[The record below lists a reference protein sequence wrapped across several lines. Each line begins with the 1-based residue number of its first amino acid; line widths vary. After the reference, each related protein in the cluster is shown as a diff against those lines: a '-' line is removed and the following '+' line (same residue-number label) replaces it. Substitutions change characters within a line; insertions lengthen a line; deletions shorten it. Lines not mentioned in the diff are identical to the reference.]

1 MDINFKPYSL
11 NINKNLYTIHE
22 PKVMG
27 VLNVTLDSFYDGG
40 QYGTVDSA
48 LFQVEKML
56 NDGADFIDVGG
67 QSTRPGAD
75 EIPKALEIKNTSELI
90 QAIIKRFPEA
100 IVSIDTYRHAVAKM
114 AIEAGASI
122 INDIS
127 AGENDGKML
136 PYVAETKL
144 PFIAMHKQG
153 DSKTMQINPQYEN
166 VCSDVMAYFV
176 KKKIELTALGIND
189 IIVDVGF
196 GFGKTLE
203 HNYELLKHLSIFHA
217 LNCPILVG
225 VSRKG
230 MIWKALGS
238 SPEKALAGTIA
249 ANTIALLQGAHIL
262 RVHDVKEAKE
272 AIKIVGMLN

>member
-27 VLNVTLDSFYDGG
+27 ILNVTSDSFYDGG
-40 QYGTVDSA
+40 QYTSIDAA
-48 LFQVEKML
+48 LLQVERML
-56 NDGADFIDVGG
+56 EDGADFIDVGG

-75 EIPKALEIKNTSELI
+75 EIPAVQEIKITSEVI
-90 QAIIKRFPEA
+90 KAINKRFPEA
-100 IVSIDTYRHAVAKM
+100 VISIDTYRQVVAEMAVAS
-114 AIEAGASI
+114 GAKI

-127 AGENDGKML
+127 AGENDVKML
-136 PYVAETKL
+136 PYIAEAKL

-153 DSKTMQINPQYEN
+153 NSKTMQLNPHYEN
-166 VCSDVMAYFV
+166 VCTDVMAYFV
-176 KKKIELTALGIND
+176 KKKNELTSLGIKD
-189 IIVDVGF
+189 IVIDVGF

-203 HNYELLKHLSIFHA
+203 HNYQLLNNLTLFHA
-217 LNCPILVG
+217 LNLPLLVG

-230 MIWKALGS
+230 MIWKALGTN
-238 SPEKALAGTIA
+238 PDKALAGTIT

-262 RVHDVKEAKE
+262 RVHDVKEAKD
-272 AIKIVGMLN
+272 AIKIVSMLK

>member
-27 VLNVTLDSFYDGG
+27 ILNVTVDSFYDGG
-40 QYGTVDSA
+40 QYGTIDSA
-48 LFQVEKML
+48 LLQVEKML

-75 EIPKALEIKNTSELI
+75 EIPETLEIKNTSEII
-90 QAIIKRFPEA
+90 QAINKRFPEA
-100 IVSIDTYRHAVAKM
+100 IISIDTYRQAVAKR
-114 AIEAGASI
+114 AVESGATI

-127 AGENDGKML
+127 AGENDVNML

-144 PFIAMHKQG
+144 LFVAMHKQG
-153 DSKTMQINPQYEN
+153 HSKTMQINPQYEN
-166 VCSDVMAYFV
+166 VCSDVMAYFI
-176 KKKIELTALGIND
+176 KKKHLLTSLGIKD

-203 HNYELLKHLSIFHA
+203 HNYELLKNLSIFHA

-230 MIWKALGS
+230 MIWKALGT
-238 SPEKALAGTIA
+238 SPEKALTGTIA

-272 AIKIVGMLN
+272 AIKIIGMLN

>member
-27 VLNVTLDSFYDGG
+27 ILNVTVDSFYDGG
-40 QYGTVDSA
+40 QYGTIDSA
-48 LFQVEKML
+48 LLQVEKML
-56 NDGADFIDVGG
+56 NDGAHFIDVGG

-75 EIPKALEIKNTSELI
+75 EIAEALEIKNTSEII
-90 QAIIKRFPEA
+90 QAINKRFPEA
-100 IVSIDTYRHAVAKM
+100 IISIDTYRQAVAKM
-114 AIEAGASI
+114 AVESGATI

-127 AGENDGKML
+127 AGENDVKML

-153 DSKTMQINPQYEN
+153 NSKTMQINPQYED
-166 VCSDVMAYFV
+166 VCTDVMAYFV
-176 KKKIELTALGIND
+176 KKKHQLTSLGIKD

-203 HNYELLKHLSIFHA
+203 HNYELLKQLSIFHA
-217 LNCPILVG
+217 LNSPILVG

-230 MIWKALGS
+230 MIWKALGT
-238 SPEKALAGTIA
+238 SPEKALTGTIA

-262 RVHDVKEAKE
+262 RVHDVKEAKD
-272 AIKIVGMLN
+272 AIKIVGMLK

>member
-27 VLNVTLDSFYDGG
+27 ILNVTVDSFYDGG
-40 QYGTVDSA
+40 QYGTLDSA

-75 EIPKALEIKNTSELI
+75 EIPEALEIKKTSEVI
-90 QAIIKRFPEA
+90 QSINKRFPEA
-100 IVSIDTYRHAVAKM
+100 IISIDTYRHAVAKM
-114 AIEAGASI
+114 AIESGASI

-127 AGENDGKML
+127 AGENDAKML

-176 KKKIELTALGIND
+176 KKKRELITFGIND
-189 IIVDVGF
+189 IVVDVGF
-196 GFGKTLE
+196 GFGKTHE
-203 HNYELLKHLSIFHA
+203 HNYDLLKHLSIFHA
-217 LNCPILVG
+217 LNCPTLVG
-225 VSRKG
+225 ISRKG
-230 MIWKALGS
+230 MIWKALGT
-238 SPEKALAGTIA
+238 SPENALAGTIA

-262 RVHDVKEAKE
+262 RVHDVKEAKD

>member
-27 VLNVTLDSFYDGG
+27 ILNVTVDSFYDGG
-40 QYGTVDSA
+40 QYGTIDSA
-48 LFQVEKML
+48 LLQVEKML

-75 EIPKALEIKNTSELI
+75 EIPETLEIKNTSEII
-90 QAIIKRFPEA
+90 QAINKRFPEA
-100 IVSIDTYRHAVAKM
+100 IISIDTYRQAVAKR
-114 AIEAGASI
+114 AVESGATI

-127 AGENDGKML
+127 AGENDVNML

-144 PFIAMHKQG
+144 PFVAMHKQG
-153 DSKTMQINPQYEN
+153 HSKTMQINPQYEN
-166 VCSDVMAYFV
+166 VCSDVMAYFI
-176 KKKIELTALGIND
+176 KKKHLLTSLGLKD

-203 HNYELLKHLSIFHA
+203 HNYELLKNLSIFHA

-230 MIWKALGS
+230 MIWKALGT
-238 SPEKALAGTIA
+238 SPEKALTGTIA
-249 ANTIALLQGAHIL
+249 ANTNALLQGAHIL